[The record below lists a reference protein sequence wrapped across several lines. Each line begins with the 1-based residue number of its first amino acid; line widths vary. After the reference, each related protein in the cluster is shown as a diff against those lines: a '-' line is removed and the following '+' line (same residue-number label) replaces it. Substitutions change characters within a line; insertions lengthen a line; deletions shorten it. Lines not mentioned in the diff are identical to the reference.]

1 MRTLTVLVF
10 AAAGLLMVTSSEH
23 AAGTDLRPE
32 RYDDLADLAREQADR
47 VADLR
52 ADVARLNREIDR
64 LSAGKAGSELRLL
77 RDRAPA
83 MRRAASVEPL
93 SGPGVVVTLDD
104 APKDVLAS
112 AGELT
117 NEALVHQQDIQGVA
131 NALWA
136 GGAEALT
143 IRGVRMISTTGIK
156 CVGNTVILNGVP
168 YAPPYDI
175 AAIGDADRLEQ
186 SLDDNPYVQAYLRR
200 AEVWQLDWKVEREQE
215 LEAPAFTGFLDL
227 THATPIEPS

>member
-200 AEVWQLDWKVEREQE
+200 AEVWQLDWKVEREPE